1 MGKLAEIKEMQ
12 PAGPDRPDKEFREYL
27 QRQQEHNHRMETLM
41 KLTAGCAA
49 GVLTVAV
56 VTAVAIVPRS
66 VKALGQADQTLAE
79 VQQLSAQVRE
89 ADPAHL
95 MQSLES
101 LSAEGQTAMVQSV
114 QELKKAVQVLEQVDI
129 EALNTAVDN
138 LGKAVAPLARLFG
151 GR

>member
-12 PAGPDRPDKEFREYL
+12 PSGPDGPEEELRGYL
-27 QRQQEHNHRMETLM
+27 RRQQEHNRRMEALM

-56 VTAVAIVPRS
+56 VAAVAIVPRS
-66 VKALGQADQTLAE
+66 VRALAQADQTLAE

-101 LSAEGQTAMVQSV
+101 LSAEGQAAMEQSV